1 MIVSSF
7 QSQYGIRLSKD
18 LKDMKWSEFRDLLVG
33 ISPDTALGRIVAI
46 RAEEDKDVLKHFSK
60 EQHRIRNEWCARNAK
75 KIEPGN
81 MEDILEQL
89 RQGFISMAGGGRH

>member
-60 EQHRIRNEWCARNAK
+60 EQHRIRNEWRARKTK